1 MVTYSSS
8 APIGTLEVPAER
20 LLLERARRMAPGD
33 MMVALRLALVLLH
46 EQAPSDA
53 ATLFAEITARYD
65 LADAWLGLAASALQI
80 GRPEQAVAAMQASL
94 SRHVASATTWQL
106 AEAVVH
112 RAGRA
117 GWCGIDERGWLRAD
131 GRADV
136 HIDGVKC
143 DARWIAG
150 KMRIPP
156 GDTLAVTRNG
166 EPLLGSPI
174 DLAAIKAVE
183 GFVEVVD
190 GGLVGWAWHPGDPGR
205 DPVITITGDLELTL
219 TATQLWDRG
228 GIVRPL
234 ARPRRF
240 HVPRGALPAG
250 PVRVIG
256 ADGRDLLGS
265 PIDPSLEQRAASGLV
280 AASWAPVW
288 ADVVGRPST
297 VPPVIRPVDVVV
309 PVYGA
314 RGRDP
319 ARTLA
324 CLDSVIA
331 TLPKDARL
339 LVVDDCSP
347 DPVLVAALQGL
358 AKRRRIRLIRQPSN
372 RGYPAAV
379 NAGMRDAGRRDVVLL
394 NSDTLVPPGWLE
406 ALAQAARSAPG
417 IGTACPLSNEATIL
431 SYPSPDGGNPMP
443 DEVGTVSSA
452 ALAIRAN
459 GSALVDIPVAVG
471 FCMFIRRE
479 CLDQVGPFREDL
491 FAQGYG
497 EESDF
502 CMRARHHGWRH
513 VAVTGMFVAH
523 EGGASFGLAQT
534 HLKRRN
540 AGVLARLH
548 PGYDAMIASWI
559 KRDPLAPAR
568 LRMDALR
575 WRAGRRDS
583 SVVLVTHAGGG
594 GVDRL
599 VALRAAALQD
609 AGIRPIILRPDRDG
623 VVVDGGANGTP
634 NLRYTLP
641 AGLDALAR
649 LLRADRPTHVE
660 LHNMLGHDPALLG
673 LASILGVPHEIYVH
687 DYAWFCPRIA
697 LVQDHGYCGEPPI
710 SGCEACIADFGSH
723 TEEPI
728 SVTALVGRSTELL
741 YTARRVVAPAED
753 VAARLGRHFP
763 KLRAVV
769 TPWEDDRAPPPP
781 PLPRTIRRICVIGG
795 IGVEKGYE
803 VLLACLRDIV
813 RRDLPL
819 EFVLVGHTKDDD
831 RLLEAGP
838 ITMTGRYDPQEVESL
853 IRAQGADIAFLPSI
867 WPETWCFTLG
877 HAWRAGLRAVVFDL
891 GAPAERVRGTGW
903 GWVLPLGLPAA
914 AVNDW
919 MLRFDIVT
927 MAAPFAMDHGRTQIR
942 ASSKQRNAV
951 I

>member
-1 MVTYSSS
+1 M
-8 APIGTLEVPAER
+8 
-20 LLLERARRMAPGD
+20 RMTPGD
-33 MMVALRLALVLLH
+33 MMLALRLALTLLH
-46 EQAPSDA
+46 GKAPSDA
-53 ATLFAEITARYD
+53 AKLFAKITARYD

-80 GRPEQAVAAMQASL
+80 GDIEQAAAAMQVCLA
-94 SRHVASATTWQL
+94 RHVASATAWQL
-106 AEAVVH
+106 AEAVAR

-117 GWCGIDERGWLRAD
+117 GWCGIDGRGWLVAD
-131 GRADV
+131 GRAELRV
-136 HIDGVKC
+136 DGLKY
-143 DARWIAG
+143 DGRWTAG
-150 KMRIPP
+150 KIRIPP
-156 GDTLAVTRNG
+156 GDTVDVTRNG
-166 EPLLGSPI
+166 ESLLGSPI
-174 DLAAIKAVE
+174 DLAAIKAIEGVVE
-183 GFVEVVD
+183 IVD
-190 GGLVGWAWHPGDPGR
+190 GGLSGWAWHPGDPGR
-205 DPVITITGDLELTL
+205 DPVITITGDCDLVLTPTELWN
-219 TATQLWDRG
+219 QG

-240 HVPRGALPAG
+240 AVAADALPPG
-250 PVRVIG
+250 PVRVTG
-256 ADGRDLLGS
+256 PDGRDLLGS
-265 PIDPSLEQRAASGLV
+265 PIDPSLEQRAAAGLAT
-280 AASWAPVW
+280 AAWAPVW

-297 VPPVIRPVDVVV
+297 VPAVIRPVDVVV

-319 ARTLA
+319 AQTLA

-331 TLPKDARL
+331 TLPQDSRL
-339 LVVDDCSP
+339 IVVDDASP
-347 DPVLVAALQGL
+347 DPVLLAALQGL
-358 AKRRRIRLIRQPSN
+358 AKQRRVQLIRQPRN

-379 NAGMRDAGRRDVVLL
+379 NAGMRKAGRRDVVLL
-394 NSDTLVPPGWLE
+394 NSDTLVAPGWLE

-417 IGTACPLSNEATIL
+417 IGTASPLSNEATIL
-431 SYPSPDGGNPMP
+431 SYPSPGSPNPMP
-443 DEVGTVSSA
+443 DEAGTMASA
-452 ALAIRAN
+452 ALAARAN
-459 GSALVDIPVAVG
+459 GAALVDIPVAVG

-479 CLDQVGPFREDL
+479 CLDQLGLFREDL

-523 EGGASFGLAQT
+523 AGGATFGLAQS

-540 AGVLARLH
+540 AEILARLH

-559 KRDPLAPAR
+559 ARDPLAPAR

-575 WRAGRRDS
+575 WRAGRRAS

-599 VALRAAALQD
+599 LALRIAALQA

-623 VVVDGGANGTP
+623 VVVDGGGNATP

-649 LLRADRPTHVE
+649 LLRSDRPSHVE
-660 LHNMLGHDPALLG
+660 LHHMLGHHPALLG
-673 LASILGVPHEIYVH
+673 LASILGIPHEAHIH

-697 LVQDHGYCGEPPI
+697 LVQEHSYCGEPPI
-710 SGCEACIADFGSH
+710 SGCEACIADFGSN

-728 SVTALVGRSTELL
+728 SVADLVVRSAQFLG
-741 YTARRVVAPAED
+741 TARRVVAPAED
-753 VAARLGRHFP
+753 VASRLARHFP
-763 KLRAVV
+763 KLRVEV
-769 TPWEDDRAPPPP
+769 TPWEDDSAITPP
-781 PLPRTIRRICVIGG
+781 PLPRAIRRICVIGG

-803 VLLACLRDIV
+803 VLLACLRDV
-813 RRDLPL
+813 VKRQLPL
-819 EFVLVGHTKDDD
+819 EFTLVGHTRDDD
-831 RLLEAGP
+831 RLLGAGP
-838 ITMTGRYDPQEVESL
+838 ITITGRYDPEEVESL

-919 MLRFDIVT
+919 MLRLDTIK
-927 MAAPFAMDHGRTQIR
+927 MKAPLPTDNGRRQIR
-942 ASSKQRNAV
+942 ASSKTAECCHLSDVNAV
-951 I
+951 LGQRASHV